1 MREEV
6 IGFKVLGREVVEA
19 RILSF
24 KGIGIKNLPC
34 VTNTTQGYRE
44 QTR

>member
-6 IGFKVLGREVVEA
+6 IGLVLGREVDGA

-24 KGIGIKNLPC
+24 KELVLKTYH
-34 VTNTTQGYRE
+34 V
-44 QTR
+44 

>member
-6 IGFKVLGREVVEA
+6 IGLKVLGREVEEA

-24 KGIGIKNLPC
+24 KELVLKTYH
-34 VTNTTQGYRE
+34 V
-44 QTR
+44 